1 MLPGLADQWVIQN
14 SLTGSAGERKTDGLY
29 DPGFEPRWRQK
40 KLDLFYDDNY
50 RELVTNLPRL
60 GALPSSELSRLK
72 G

>member
-1 MLPGLADQWVIQN
+1 MGSTIPG
-14 SLTGSAGERKTDGLY
+14 SSPDG
-29 DPGFEPRWRQK
+29 GK
-40 KLDLFYDDNY
+40 KSLDLFYDDNY

>member
-1 MLPGLADQWVIQN
+1 MGSTYPAKA
-14 SLTGSAGERKTDGLY
+14 LTSPDG
-29 DPGFEPRWRQK
+29 GKK

-60 GALPSSELSRLK
+60 GARTRARRAHQFYVPPRYQLDYS